1 MTRWGVRLSP
11 FITARSGA
19 PFNITT
25 GTDLNGDTIFND
37 RPAFATPAIRGDCD
51 AVGHVSIR
59 IPLRA
64 RR

>member
-37 RPAFATPAIRGDCD
+37 RPAFATPGQSGAIVTPWGTFNP
-51 AVGHVSIR
+51 